1 MLPEMLR
8 NHKGTI
14 VAALIALALGVG
26 WASREYAHAE
36 EKAKFVQAQTLN
48 LADIKMKEIV
58 YEGRPRG
65 EVGIYVEGETA
76 GTRNFVVGQA
86 RLKPG
91 EEPHPIHTHPEEE
104 VLIVASGKGEISC
117 DGKKTNIGPGS
128 VMYTGPNAPHGIKN
142 TGNDTL
148 TFYFVK
154 WIGVATRK

>member
-1 MLPEMLR
+1 MLAELLR

-14 VAALIALALGVG
+14 AATLVALGLGLG
-26 WASREYAHAE
+26 WAAREQVHAE
-36 EKAKFVQAQTLN
+36 EKAKLVKAQTVN

-58 YEGRPRG
+58 FEGRPRG
-65 EVGIYVEGETA
+65 EVGIYVDGETA

-104 VLIVASGKGEISC
+104 VLIVTTGKGEISC

-142 TGNDTL
+142 TGTDAL

-154 WIGVATRK
+154 WIGVETRR